1 MTKFLNNDNIA
12 NFLTLRYDPT
22 LNNLFHPLRKE
33 NFAENITENID
44 EKISGIV
51 KRDLELK
58 LLDKK
63 VSRISLALSGG
74 IDSGFTLVMI
84 RKLFPDLQIDS
95 ICVGFGD
102 DDDEITRA
110 KVIAEKYEC
119 NFHEFIV
126 HNVLEDLPKLI
137 SIAGEPKWN
146 LYQYYALEESKKY
159 SSIFFSGDGG
169 DETFAGYIFR
179 YKKFLQNIENITNHT
194 WLEKSK
200 IYLSCHERDWVP
212 NQDQLFNK
220 KLEFSWVKICEN
232 FKPYFDNDLHPI
244 NQVLLADFNGKLLHD
259 WIPSN
264 HKFGKF
270 LNININSL
278 FLNPH
283 LITLSANIPWNL
295 KYDYKR
301 DIGKLPLLSILNKY
315 SGFKKFEGNKKGFS
329 LNLINMWKN
338 YGREIIMSY
347 LNNDSDSVK
356 ENIINLRWIEDSIK
370 LVDHEINK
378 ELKIRYI
385 SKLLSVLS
393 FEVWYRIFVTC
404 TLSANTKL

>member
-1 MTKFLNNDNIA
+1 MTKFLNNNNIA

-22 LNNLFHPLRKE
+22 INNLFPPLKRE
-33 NFAENITENID
+33 NFVENINENID
-44 EKISGIV
+44 EKISDIV

-63 VSRISLALSGG
+63 VSKISLALSGG

-84 RKLFPDLQIDS
+84 RKLFPDLEIDS

-102 DDDEITRA
+102 DDDEINRS
-110 KVIAEKYEC
+110 KVIAEKYDC
-119 NFHEFIV
+119 NFHELIL

-137 SIAGEPKWN
+137 SIAGEPRWN
-146 LYQYYALEESKKY
+146 LYQYYFLEKSKKY
-159 SSIFFSGDGG
+159 SNIFFSGDGG

-179 YKKFLQNIENITNHT
+179 YKKFLQNLENITNHT
-194 WLEKSK
+194 WLDKSK

-220 KLEFSWVKICEN
+220 KLEFSWVKIYEN
-232 FKPYFDNDLHPI
+232 FKLYFDNDLHPI

-264 HKFGKF
+264 HKFGKH
-270 LNININSL
+270 LNIDINSL
-278 FLNPH
+278 FLNPQM
-283 LITLSANIPWNL
+283 ITLSANIPWNL
-295 KYDYKR
+295 KYDRKR

-315 SGFKKFEGNKKGFS
+315 PEFNNFEGNKKGFS
-329 LNLINMWKN
+329 LNLLNMWKN
-338 YGREIIMSY
+338 YGREIIMTY

-356 ENIINLRWIEDSIK
+356 ENIINLHWIEDSIK
-370 LVDHEINK
+370 LIDDEINK
-378 ELKIRYI
+378 ELKTRYI

-393 FEVWYRIFVTC
+393 FEIWYRIFVTC

>member
-1 MTKFLNNDNIA
+1 MANFLDNDNIT

-22 LNNLFHPLRKE
+22 INNLFNPLKRK
-33 NFAENITENID
+33 NFAENIIENI
-44 EKISGIV
+44 EVKISDIV
-51 KRDLELK
+51 RRDLELK

-63 VSRISLALSGG
+63 ISKISLALSGG

-84 RKLFPDLQIDS
+84 KKIFPDLKIDS

-102 DDDEITRA
+102 EDDEIARA
-110 KVIAEKYEC
+110 KVIAEEYDC
-119 NFHEFIV
+119 DFHELIV

-137 SIAGEPKWN
+137 SISGEPRWN

-159 SSIFFSGDGG
+159 SNIFFSGDGG

-179 YKKFLQNIENITNHT
+179 YKKFLQSMENITNPT
-194 WLEKSK
+194 WLDKSK

-220 KLEFSWVKICEN
+220 KLAFSWEKIYQN
-232 FKPYFDNDLHPI
+232 FKPYFDNDLHSI

-264 HKFGKF
+264 QKFGKS
-270 LNININSL
+270 LNIDINSL
-278 FLNPH
+278 FLNPQ
-283 LITLSANIPWNL
+283 LIALSANIPWNL

-301 DIGKLPLLSILNKY
+301 DIGKLPLLSILNNY

-329 LNLINMWKN
+329 LNLVNMWKN
-338 YGREIIMSY
+338 YGREIIKTY
-347 LNNDSDSVK
+347 LNNHSDVVK
-356 ENIINLRWIEDSIK
+356 ENIINLPWIEHSIK
-370 LVDHEINK
+370 LIDDEINK

-393 FEVWYRIFVTC
+393 FEVWHRVFVTR
-404 TLSANTKL
+404 TLTANTKL

>member
-1 MTKFLNNDNIA
+1 MTKLLNNHNIA
-12 NFLTLRYDPT
+12 NYLTLRYDPT
-22 LNNLFHPLRKE
+22 INNLFHPLKKE
-33 NFAENITENID
+33 NFAENIFENID
-44 EKISGIV
+44 GKISDIV
-51 KRDLELK
+51 KQDLELK
-58 LLDKK
+58 LLDKNI
-63 VSRISLALSGG
+63 SRISLALSGG

-95 ICVGFGD
+95 LCVGFGD

-110 KVIAEKYEC
+110 KVIAETYDC
-119 NFHEFIV
+119 NFHELIV
-126 HNVLEDLPKLI
+126 NNVLEDLPKLI
-137 SIAGEPKWN
+137 SIAGEPRWN
-146 LYQYYALEESKKY
+146 LYQYYVLEDSKKY
-159 SSIFFSGDGG
+159 SNIFFSGDGG

-179 YKKFLQNIENITNHT
+179 YKKFLQNIGNITNQT

-220 KLEFSWVKICEN
+220 KLEFSWEKIYKN

-264 HKFGKF
+264 DKFGKY
-270 LNININSL
+270 LDIDINSL
-278 FLNPH
+278 FLNPE
-283 LITLSANIPWNL
+283 LIALSANIPWNL

-301 DIGKLPLLSILNKY
+301 DIGKLPLLSILNKH
-315 SGFKKFEGNKKGFS
+315 SGFNKFEGNKKGFS
-329 LNLINMWKN
+329 LNLLNMWKN
-338 YGREIIMSY
+338 YGREIILTY
-347 LNNDSDSVK
+347 LNKDSDSVK
-356 ENIINLRWIEDSIK
+356 ENIINLTWLEASIK
-370 LVDHEINK
+370 LIDDEINK
-378 ELKIRYI
+378 DMRIRYI

-404 TLSANTKL
+404 TLNANTKL